1 MSKNNKVL
9 ILSYYWPPSGGA
21 GVQRWLKFAKYLVEL
36 GWEVSV
42 YCPKNPEYPST
53 DEGLLKEV
61 PKSITLIQSEIWE
74 PYSWY
79 KKLTGAKKEEG
90 INTGFLSETAKPK
103 KTEALAR
110 WIRGNFFIPD
120 ARKFWI
126 KPSIK
131 FLNKYL
137 EQHPQDLLISTGP
150 PHSMHLIAQGIK
162 KQHKTPWLADFRDPW
177 TNIDFYEELQL
188 SAWADRKHHQL
199 EQSVC
204 DDADALVVVGKTMKD
219 EFSEITSAQKIK
231 VIPNGYDEADYQD
244 LPQDLA
250 LDAHFTLAH
259 IGSFSPSRNIPALW
273 EALAELCKS
282 DAQFKTQLRIKLIG
296 KVDFSVMEAL
306 RQHGLESLV
315 EKVDYLPHQ
324 EVLKAQASAQMLLLI
339 VNQTKNAKGIVTGKV
354 FEYLRTGRPILA
366 IAPEDGDLSAIFKSL
381 KRSPV
386 ADYHQKDKIKAQIIS
401 AFRSFSAGEN
411 TQVQGD
417 VATFSRKTLS
427 KELDELMKELIANH
441 PQ

>member
-42 YCPKNPEYPST
+42 YCPKNPEYPSI
-53 DEGLLKEV
+53 DEGLLQEV
-61 PKSITLIQSEIWE
+61 PPSITLIQSEIWE

-79 KKLTGAKKEEG
+79 KKVTGAKKEEG

-162 KQHKTPWLADFRDPW
+162 KQHGTPWLADFRDPW

-188 SAWADRKHHQL
+188 SAWADRKHHRL
-199 EQSVC
+199 EQVVC
-204 DDADALVVVGKTMKD
+204 NDADALVVVGKTMKD

-231 VIPNGYDEADYQD
+231 VIPNGYDEADYKD
-244 LPQDLA
+244 LPQHLE
-250 LDAHFTLAH
+250 LDTHFTLAH

-273 EALAELCKS
+273 EALAELCKTNN
-282 DAQFKTQLRIKLIG
+282 QFKAHLRIKLIG

-306 RQHGLESLV
+306 RQHELKAQI
-315 EKVDYLPHQ
+315 EKVEYLPHQ
-324 EVLKAQASAQMLLLI
+324 EVLKAQASAQMLLLL

-366 IAPEDGDLSAIFKSL
+366 IAPEDGDLSAIFQGL
-381 KRSPV
+381 NRTPV
-386 ADYHQKDKIKAQIIS
+386 VGYQEKEKIKTQVMD
-401 AFRSFSAGEN
+401 AFQAFLKGEN
-411 TQVQGD
+411 TPIQGD

-427 KELDELMKELIANH
+427 KELDGLMKELIANH